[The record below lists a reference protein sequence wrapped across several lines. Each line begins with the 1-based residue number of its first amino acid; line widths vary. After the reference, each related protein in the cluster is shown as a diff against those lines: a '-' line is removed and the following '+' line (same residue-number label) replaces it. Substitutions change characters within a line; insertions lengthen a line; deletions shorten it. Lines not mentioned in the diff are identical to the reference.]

1 MHFLLLSV
9 KLLSFWNFWSRLT
22 PDGDARW
29 SQEHREELSA
39 ERRELNQLVTTRAP
53 ESCAARANLP
63 VGFTQ
68 GFGLLI
74 QRER

>member
-9 KLLSFWNFWSRLT
+9 KLLSFWNFLSGLT
-22 PDGDARW
+22 LDGDARW
-29 SQEHREELSA
+29 SQENRKGLSA
-39 ERRELNQLVTTRAP
+39 ERRELNQLLTTRAP

-74 QRER
+74 RREM